1 MSLVDRVRER
11 LVISGAPAHPAQ
23 LAAALRAEGLVLGD
37 EALGALVEDMHREI
51 SGAGPLQVLIDDPR
65 TTDVVVNGPNSVF
78 IDRGEGLQP
87 ADVNLGTE
95 ARVRALAQR
104 LAAAAGRRLDDACPY
119 LDARL
124 PSGARLHCLLPPI
137 ATDGTCISIRVPRAK
152 AFTLAELEARGTV
165 DSAAAEILRT
175 LIRTRAAIV
184 ITGGTGTGKTT
195 ILATLIGEVD
205 PAERIVIAEDSAEL
219 QPIHPHLVRIQ
230 ARVPHVEGNGA
241 ITLRDLVRQTL
252 RMRPDRIILGE
263 VRGAEIIDLLT
274 AMNTGHEGGMVT
286 VHANAPEDLPRRIEA
301 LGLLAGVPRE
311 AMHALLLA
319 AIDVVIHMERAES
332 GQRRLAAIHVLQDR
346 DGWAEAVPAYHVN
359 SGERGPAWNV
369 IEERGCFFS
378 HQ

>member
-1 MSLVDRVRER
+1 MTLVDRVRER
-11 LVISGAPAHPAQ
+11 LVTSGAPAHPAH

-37 EALGALVEDMHREI
+37 EALDALVEDMHREI
-51 SGAGPLQVLIDDPR
+51 SGAGPLQVLIDDPS
-65 TTDVVVNGPNSVF
+65 TTDVVVNGPNAVF
-78 IDRGEGLQP
+78 FDKGEGLQP
-87 ADVNLGTE
+87 TNMSLGTE

-137 ATDGTCISIRVPRAK
+137 ATDGTCISIRVPRAQ
-152 AFTLAELEARGTV
+152 AFTLTELELRGTV

-175 LIRTRAAIV
+175 LMRTRAAIV

-195 ILATLIGEVD
+195 ILATLIGEID

-219 QPIHPHLVRIQ
+219 QPVHPHLVRMQ
-230 ARVPHVEGNGA
+230 ARMPNVEGNGA

-274 AMNTGHEGGMVT
+274 AMNTGHEGSMVT
-286 VHANAPEDLPRRIEA
+286 VHANAAEDLPRRIEA

-319 AIDVVIHMERAES
+319 AVDVVIHMERDAS
-332 GQRRLAAIHVLQDR
+332 GHRRLAAIHVLR
-346 DGWAEAVPAYHVN
+346 EKDGWAEAVLAYHV
-359 SGERGPAWNV
+359 GRAERGPAWNA
-369 IEERGCFFS
+369 IEERGCSFS
-378 HQ
+378 RQ